1 MDFDDDTD
9 TSFQYFYEGYANT
22 NIEKVGEVMDFVQEA
37 RYSEALDIVSSLSD
51 TCYWETNFKSVMTRY
66 LQYITGEAT
75 FTGSDSLLL
84 DSIAHLNLY
93 AFGLPVQ
100 LARNILDLEIY
111 DIPEGESRIAQP
123 VKLKRDTGPLVLIPN
138 PAKQNVHLVVP
149 ADEKIEQVLVFD
161 STGRLVGQ
169 ETGVNVIDITAL
181 LNGIYQVQVNTDVK
195 SRQGKLVILK

>member
-1 MDFDDDTD
+1 MRLKLPDLFHMDR
-9 TSFQYFYEGYANT
+9 T
-22 NIEKVGEVMDFVQEA
+22 NLKAI
-37 RYSEALDIVSSLSD
+37 
-51 TCYWETNFKSVMTRY
+51 MTRY
-66 LQYITGEAT
+66 LQYITGETT

-84 DSIAHLNLY
+84 DSIANLNLY

-123 VKLKRDTGPLVLIPN
+123 VKLKRSTGPLVLIPN
-138 PAKQNVHLVVP
+138 PANQQVSLVVP
-149 ADEKIEQVLVFD
+149 SDEKIDQVLVFD

-169 ETGVNVIDITAL
+169 ETGVNVIDVTAL
-181 LNGIYQVQVNTDVK
+181 LNGIYQVHVKTDVK